1 MYNEME
7 TLTKQLVSISSVNSE
22 PEGEAKI
29 AEFIYG
35 YFKNLPYFQE
45 HPEYLCTIP
54 LKNDPLQ
61 RKNVFAL
68 LRGTAGDYKDTIL
81 FHGHIDTVGVEDF
94 GHFKEYAF
102 DCDKLLDAML
112 ASNDIPEVLRK
123 DIETGDYLVGR
134 GSCDMKSGDAVF
146 MVLIKY
152 LSQNPDKLKGNIL
165 VSFNPVEENQ
175 HTGIIEGLDHLLA
188 LQKKYGL
195 QYKFA
200 INNDYTCPLYEG
212 DPHQYIY
219 TGTVGKLLP
228 CFYIY
233 GKETHVGQCFEGFD
247 AANTAAE
254 LVRLINLNHESCD
267 GYHEEYTLPP
277 SVLYMKDLKDFYN
290 VQTAQSAYVYF
301 NYFVHNKS
309 MDTIMAELK
318 AYARTALEHMMTR
331 INSQYKEFCRINHQ
345 EYQPYRYPCAVLSYD
360 ELYQR
365 VKETYKGDL
374 DGFLSEKTA
383 RELSEGVD
391 KREIPLHLVE
401 TLLPLAQITTPTI
414 VLFFSAPYCPH
425 NTLKAEIP
433 EEKELYDRIADIVH
447 NFSEEEQ
454 LPYKILQFFPSLSD
468 SSYLKIDDDAASVDL
483 LIRNFPDMNAL
494 YPLPVDKIQEL
505 NIPALNYGCYG
516 KDAHKWTERLYK
528 PYTFGVLPKLILKTI
543 DNFL

>member
-1 MYNEME
+1 ME
-7 TLTKQLVSISSVNSE
+7 TLTKQLVSIASVNSE
-22 PEGEAKI
+22 PGGEAEI
-29 AEFIYG
+29 ADFIYG
-35 YFKNLPYFQE
+35 YFKKLPYFQK

-112 ASNDIPEVLRK
+112 ANNDIPEALRK

-175 HTGIIEGLDHLLA
+175 HTGIIEGLDYLLA

-254 LVRLINLNHESCD
+254 LVHLINLNHSSCD
-267 GYHEEYTLPP
+267 GYHDEYTLPP

-301 NYFVHNKS
+301 NYFVHNRS
-309 MDTIMAELK
+309 MNDIMTELK
-318 AYARTALEHMMTR
+318 SYAQTALENMMTR

-345 EYQPYRYPCAVLSYD
+345 EYQPYHYPCAVLSYD

-365 VKETYKGDL
+365 VKETYEGDL
-374 DGFLSEKTA
+374 DGFLSEKTVK
-383 RELSEGVD
+383 ELSEGVD

-433 EEKELYDRIADIVH
+433 EEKELYDRISEIVN
-447 NFSEEEQ
+447 NFSKEEQ
-454 LPYKILQFFPSLSD
+454 LPYRILQFFPSLSD

-483 LIRNFPDMNAL
+483 LIRNFPDMNTL
-494 YPLPVDKIQEL
+494 YPLPIDKMQEL

>member
-29 AEFIYG
+29 ADFIYE
-35 YFKNLPYFQE
+35 YFKKLPYFQKY
-45 HPEYLCTIP
+45 PEYLCTIP
-54 LKNDPLQ
+54 LKNDQLQ

-175 HTGIIEGLDHLLA
+175 HTGIIEGLDYLLA

-267 GYHEEYTLPP
+267 GYHDEYTLPP

-309 MDTIMAELK
+309 MDAIMTELK
-318 AYARTALEHMMTR
+318 SYAQTALEHMMTR

-345 EYQPYRYPCAVLSYD
+345 EYQPYHYPCAVLSYD

-365 VKETYKGDL
+365 VKETYEGDL
-374 DGFLSEKTA
+374 AGFLSEKTVK
-383 RELSEGVD
+383 ELSEGVD

-433 EEKELYDRIADIVH
+433 EEKKLYDRISEIVN
-447 NFSEEEQ
+447 NFSKEEQ
-454 LPYKILQFFPSLSD
+454 LPYRILQFFPSLSD

-483 LIRNFPDMNAL
+483 LIRNFPNMNTL
-494 YPLPVDKIQEL
+494 YPLPIDKIQEL